1 MATTTENRSRN
12 STTAKRSAN
21 ARSEARDEEGRFTA
35 GSGEGGS
42 GANTGATKRRARGAG
57 GASSSGG
64 AKKSARSDS
73 SGTGA
78 LLAAG
83 AAGLA
88 VGLAANVAR
97 KLAVQAPSMLAGEWD
112 EALKAEHQAT
122 LKVFDAIEATTEK
135 NTTKRA
141 TLLTNLKHAL
151 TKHALEEENAVYPA
165 MRDAG
170 EAESADHLN
179 NDHGYVKQYLY
190 DLTIMPKDVPGWIAK
205 VRQFRTDIEKHMR
218 EEENELFP
226 RLKAKLSPEKNK
238 ELTTAMNREGLKIA

>member
-1 MATTTENRSRN
+1 MATTTATRSR
-12 STTAKRSAN
+12 SSLSAKRSAN
-21 ARSEARDEEGRFTA
+21 ARSEARDDNGRFEKE
-35 GSGEGGS
+35 SS
-42 GANTGATKRRARGAG
+42 TGTSRARR
-57 GASSSGG
+57 
-64 AKKSARSDS
+64 KPTRTELN
-73 SGTGA
+73 GTGK

-97 KLAVQAPSMLAGEWD
+97 KLAVQSPTFFAGEWD
-112 EALKAEHQAT
+112 EALKAEHALT

-141 TLLTNLKHAL
+141 TLLMNLKHMLA
-151 TKHALEEENAVYPA
+151 KHAMEEENAVYPA

-190 DLTIMPKDVPGWIAK
+190 DLGTMPKDSPAWLGK
-205 VRQFRTDIEKHMR
+205 LRQFRADLEKHMR
-218 EEENELFP
+218 EEEDTLFP
-226 RLKAKLSPEKNK
+226 QLKARLTPEKNK
-238 ELTTAMNREGLKIA
+238 ALTAAMNKEGLKLA